1 MLWWVLILLVLVILS
16 FLAQLDILF
25 TMQMKSP
32 YSVSA
37 IINVLIM
44 ACIVGVVVRILRRM
58 KKKEKE
64 TLILKVKELE
74 EKLKAKDEE
83 KSGKIE
89 EQT

>member
-1 MLWWVLILLVLVILS
+1 MLLWVLFLLVLVILS

-37 IINVLIM
+37 ILTILIM
-44 ACIVGVVVRILRRM
+44 ACTVGVVVRILRMM

-74 EKLKAKDEE
+74 EKLKAKKEE
-83 KSGKIE
+83 NSS
-89 EQT
+89 